1 MIEVL
6 LLVFVVSI
14 DCFAAAIT
22 YGLAKIRVG
31 VKSALV
37 ISLFGSVVL
46 GVSLWISQILTRVLQ
61 PDFAQSVGGFLLII
75 FGILMI
81 FKRVIKKYF
90 KEKQHG
96 LGAIFFD
103 QTKADFDNSK
113 DISVKEAFFLA
124 GILST
129 DCFLTG
135 ISAGLGFSQ
144 TQKLWAVVF
153 NFLGGIIAIYLGL
166 FIGKILS
173 GKIKNID
180 LSVLDGGV
188 LVMLGVMLMCH
199 I

>member
-1 MIEVL
+1 MI
-6 LLVFVVSI
+6 S
-14 DCFAAAIT
+14 
-22 YGLAKIRVG
+22 
-31 VKSALV
+31 
-37 ISLFGSVVL
+37 
-46 GVSLWISQILTRVLQ
+46 
-61 PDFAQSVGGFLLII
+61 
-75 FGILMI
+75 
-81 FKRVIKKYF
+81 KRIIKKLY
-90 KEKQHG
+90 KEKKRG
-96 LGAIFFD
+96 ICAIFLD
-103 QTKADFDNSK
+103 QTKADLDNSK

-144 TQKLWAVVF
+144 MQKLWAVVF
-153 NFLGGIIAIYLGL
+153 NFLGGILAIYLGL
-166 FIGKILS
+166 FIGKLLS